1 MLRLPR
7 VKLMTE
13 RAKGGRFAKGTS
25 GNRRGRPKTVI
36 RMLET
41 PEDLDDEI
49 IDVMNMPTTIRTSAG
64 EEVVTLYRATVLR
77 LATGNAENRLAA
89 VHTISLTRQA
99 IWAKSER
106 LKRQRQYLRERG
118 QGEPDIDEDES

>member
-1 MLRLPR
+1 
-7 VKLMTE
+7 MTE

-36 RMLET
+36 RRLET
-41 PEDLDDEI
+41 PEDLDEEI
-49 IDVMNMPTTIRTSAG
+49 MDVMNMPTTIRTSGG
-64 EEVVTLYRATVLR
+64 EEVVTLFRATVLR

-99 IWAKSER
+99 AWARSER
-106 LKRQRQYLRERG
+106 MKRERRYLGERG
-118 QGEPDIDEDES
+118 QGESEIGEAYR

>member
-1 MLRLPR
+1 MLHLLR
-7 VKLMTE
+7 VQLMTE
-13 RAKGGRFAKGTS
+13 RAKGGRFAKGSS
-25 GNRRGRPKTVI
+25 GNRRGRPKTAI
-36 RMLET
+36 RRLET

-49 IDVMNMPTTIRTSAG
+49 IDVMNLPTTISTSAG

-99 IWAKSER
+99 VWARAER
-106 LKRQRQYLRERG
+106 LKRQRRYLGNQG
-118 QGEPDIDEDES
+118 QRDPDFDEDDS

>member
-1 MLRLPR
+1 
-7 VKLMTE
+7 MTE

-36 RMLET
+36 RRLET
-41 PEDLDDEI
+41 PEDLNEEI
-49 IDVMNMPTTIRTSAG
+49 MDVMNMPTTIRTSAG
-64 EEVVTLYRATVLR
+64 EEVVTLFRATVLR

-99 IWAKSER
+99 AWARSER
-106 LKRQRQYLRERG
+106 LKRERRYLGKQGQRD
-118 QGEPDIDEDES
+118 PDFDEDES